1 MATIARPPAAA
12 VKLLALVP
20 KVLSISK
27 LLGALYALLSVGL
40 GFAAA
45 VLWAVGA
52 PRADVALCLGF
63 AGLLTLW
70 AKRV

>member
-1 MATIARPPAAA
+1 MVTLARPPAGA

-20 KVLSISK
+20 KLLSISK
-27 LLGALYALLSVGL
+27 LLGAIYALLSVGL

-45 VLWAVGA
+45 IMWAVGA
-52 PRADVALCLGF
+52 PRADVGLALGF
-63 AGLLTLW
+63 SGLLTLW